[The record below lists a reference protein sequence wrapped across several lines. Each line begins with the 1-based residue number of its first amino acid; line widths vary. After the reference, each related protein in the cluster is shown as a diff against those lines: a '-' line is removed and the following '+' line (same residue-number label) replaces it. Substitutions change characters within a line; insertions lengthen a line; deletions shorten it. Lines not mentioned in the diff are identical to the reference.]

1 MHSTLANKRIAIYAR
16 CATPMKID
24 RQIASA
30 REAVARAGGNPGAA
44 LVFSDDA
51 VSGLDLTRPGLE
63 ALLHVVDE
71 RQVDTIVTEDV
82 SRISRDM
89 AGLTC
94 VMDRVQEAG
103 ASIVTISD
111 IDTNTDGTK

>member
-1 MHSTLANKRIAIYAR
+1 MHTLANKRIAIYAR

-30 REAVARAGGNPGAA
+30 RETVARAGGDAGAA

-51 VSGLDLTRPGLE
+51 VSGLDLDRPGLE
-63 ALLHVVDE
+63 ALLRVVDE
-71 RQVDTIVTEDV
+71 RRVDTIVTEDV
-82 SRISRDM
+82 ARISRDM
-89 AGLTC
+89 AGLAR

-103 ASIVTISD
+103 ASLVTISD
-111 IDTNTDGTK
+111 IDTDIDGTK